1 MEAVA
6 LDVDRGCIVLEGEV
20 GTAEAAWSNGGGKPE
35 NLYSF
40 PAMQ

>member
-6 LDVDRGCIVLEGEV
+6 LDVDRGCIVLEGED
-20 GTAEAAWSNGGGKPE
+20 GAAEAAWSNGGGHPK